1 MNPLIPFLLL
11 SGRSRSERD
20 ASLVHLLPAA
30 LPVAGDQRLLFA
42 ALTADQQARREARTE
57 RRLVE
62 EVVTAF
68 VKAGQVSKPE
78 DLAQFP
84 ALQGAFNRLPAS
96 AQGQLFPSDASK
108 SHGDGRTPSADR
120 TALRGAPART

>member
-11 SGRSRSERD
+11 TGRTKAERA
-20 ASLVHLLPAA
+20 ASLAHLLPAVM
-30 LPVAGDQRLLFA
+30 PVGGDQRFMLA

-108 SHGDGRTPSADR
+108 SHGDGRTAATDR
-120 TALRGAPART
+120 TAIRGTPART